1 MTFKHCAEN
10 GVTLHD
16 CDITE
21 WEFAE
26 DITFVFEDGFD
37 VFADCPQNDTGRHM
51 HTGKSAVILKNAE
64 FVSGE
69 ASLGNTYY
77 GAGEGFGEA
86 KTRTVSK
93 EEMTQLEL
101 EVLDF
106 KILPDSVFLECDA
119 WKNDGED
126 AGFCEFEFSCEG
138 VLFQWNEFTDDAW
151 FQR

>member
-1 MTFKHCAEN
+1 MTFKFCADS

-16 CDITE
+16 CDITG
-21 WEFAE
+21 WIFAE

-37 VFADCPQNDTGRHM
+37 VFADCPQNDTGRNK
-51 HTGKSAVILKNAE
+51 HTGKSAVILKNGS

-77 GAGEGFGEA
+77 GVGEGFVNDR
-86 KTRTVSK
+86 TRPVSQD
-93 EEMTQLEL
+93 EMTELEL

-119 WKNDGED
+119 WKDGGD
-126 AGFCEFEFSCEG
+126 AGFCEFEFSCDN

-151 FQR
+151 F